1 MLNLNS
7 SKAVTTLSTKQTMRT
22 SLMRTGSVPVLNPV
36 HSGSTRTSLS
46 RQASFTGDNHRV
58 QSPKVSLHF
67 HSTDKHS
74 DGINRSLS
82 ESLMINSPIRN
93 LTFSQNLNRIGSQY
107 FPIEDTGF
115 GSGGGFDHGDVTVTT
130 GGNGGERMK
139 IGAYYEEMLKSNPT
153 DALLL
158 RNYGKY
164 LHEVSQIVTQLTQFI
179 FQK

>member
-1 MLNLNS
+1 
-7 SKAVTTLSTKQTMRT
+7 MRT

-46 RQASFTGDNHRV
+46 RQASFTGDNNHRV

-82 ESLMINSPIRN
+82 ESITIKSPIKN
-93 LTFSQNLNRIGSQY
+93 FTFSQNLKRIGSQY

-115 GSGGGFDHGDVTVTT
+115 GGGGGFDHGDVTVTT

-164 LHEVSQIVTQLTQFI
+164 LHEVSQIVTQLTRFI
-179 FQK
+179 FQKKKEVSDLNFDLCR